1 LANLFIKEN
10 LEFIEDCKG
19 KNEEYVKWYGEMVD
33 NLEKRT
39 AICIFRLLFSDRLLE
54 NIKGQ

>member
-33 NLEKRT
+33 NLEKVNCHMHLQITFLRQT
-39 AICIFRLLFSDRLLE
+39 LE

>member
-1 LANLFIKEN
+1 LNLLKIVKV
-10 LEFIEDCKG
+10 

-33 NLEKRT
+33 NLEKMNCHMHLQIT
-39 AICIFRLLFSDRLLE
+39 FLRLLE

>member
-33 NLEKRT
+33 NLEKIELPY
-39 AICIFRLLFSDRLLE
+39 AFSDYSDRLLE